1 MKEGFVVSNR
11 VRKSIFTAV
20 ASGIDTIEQ
29 ISKKERLQMV
39 QAQKGLRELI
49 DEKLID
55 EREGKLTLTEE
66 GEKTL
71 QTMKKERMI

>member
-20 ASGIDTIEQ
+20 ASGIDTIGQ
-29 ISKKERLQMV
+29 ISKKEHLQMV

-55 EREGKLTLTEE
+55 EREGRLILTEE

>member
-20 ASGIDTIEQ
+20 AGGIDTIEQ